1 MADPRPASNDLR
13 DLQNQL
19 QQIRKQLRNLSA
31 PTDSQFNKVVQQM
44 LQIINNIDQI
54 VGDSINRTAYTKA
67 QTDAAISAKAA
78 TLEPKIGILPTAKG
92 GTNTQNGYNN
102 LFSTGPWRA
111 AWLLADGTL
120 GTSQSSM
127 KVKTDYHEPDISIAQ
142 LRSVDWRGFR
152 YIDDVNQ
159 NSDSAIPR
167 IGMFA
172 EELDEAGLGVFVVY
186 DDSTL
191 EPISIDYASLSVA
204 ALHLAKNAHD
214 RIDDLENRLT
224 VLEKNMEEKQ

>member
-54 VGDSINRTAYTKA
+54 VGDSINRTAYTKS
-67 QTDAAISAKAA
+67 QTDAAISNYS
-78 TLEPKIGILPTAKG
+78 EPKIGILGTAKG

-127 KVKTDYHEPDISIAQ
+127 KVKTDYHEPDISIDQ
-142 LRSVDWRGFR
+142 LRSVDWHGFR

-214 RIDDLENRLT
+214 RIDELETRLAT
-224 VLEKNMEEKQ
+224 LEENMEEKQ